1 MGEKLEFAIAALV
14 FAAIGLSAAE
24 IPNIVGN
31 WTGSYEGY
39 ANGIDYRAANE
50 TGTINLVISE
60 QWGRLFK
67 GNLSELGQ
75 GTEAV
80 SGVIALDN
88 KTFYMTEYD
97 GGYDIG
103 TVLTSDTIE
112 LLYLE
117 DGEKGGAFIDKFHRI
132 KEKSN

>member
-1 MGEKLEFAIAALV
+1 MAMDEKLAFALAALIL
-14 FAAIGLSAAE
+14 ASIGLSAAE
-24 IPNIVGN
+24 IPNLVGN

-39 ANGIDYRAANE
+39 ANGIGYKASNE
-50 TGTINLVISE
+50 TDAITLVISE
-60 QWGRLFK
+60 QQGRLFT
-67 GNLSELGQ
+67 GNLSEMGQ
-75 GTEAV
+75 ETAAV

-88 KTFYMTEYD
+88 QTLYMTESD

-117 DGEKGGAFIDKFHRI
+117 DGEKGGAFIDEFHRV
-132 KEKSN
+132 K

>member
-1 MGEKLEFAIAALV
+1 MDEKLVFGLAALM
-14 FAAIGLSAAE
+14 FATIGLSAAE
-24 IPNIVGN
+24 IPNLVGN

-39 ANGIDYRAANE
+39 ANGIGYKAANE
-50 TGTINLVISE
+50 TDAITLVISE
-60 QWGRLFK
+60 QQGRLFT
-67 GNLSELGQ
+67 GNLREMGQ
-75 GTEAV
+75 GTAAV

-88 KTFYMTEYD
+88 QKFYMTESD

-117 DGEKGGAFIDKFHRI
+117 DGEKGGAFIDEFHRV
-132 KEKSN
+132 K

>member
-1 MGEKLEFAIAALV
+1 MDEKLVFGLAALM
-14 FAAIGLSAAE
+14 FATIGLSAAE
-24 IPNIVGN
+24 IPNLVGN

-39 ANGIDYRAANE
+39 ANGIGYKAANE
-50 TGTINLVISE
+50 TDAITLVISK
-60 QWGRLFK
+60 QQGRLFT
-67 GNLSELGQ
+67 GNLREMGQ
-75 GTEAV
+75 GTAAV

-88 KTFYMTEYD
+88 QTFYMTESD

-117 DGEKGGAFIDKFHRI
+117 DGEKGGAFIDEFHRV
-132 KEKSN
+132 K